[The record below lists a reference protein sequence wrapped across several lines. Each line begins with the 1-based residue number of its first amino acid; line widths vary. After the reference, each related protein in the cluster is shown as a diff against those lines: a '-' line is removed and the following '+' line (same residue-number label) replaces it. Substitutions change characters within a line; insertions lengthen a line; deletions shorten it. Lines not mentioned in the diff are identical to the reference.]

1 MTKKGERS
9 LLLFVMLFAF
19 VCLLLQGGGRLIA
32 GEDENQIPLRQI
44 SSIRAA
50 LCNAPQHRPHAGDPV
65 IKSVV
70 HRRMPIAT
78 VLDRQASGRC
88 VPSDA
93 NGNVLLARTYMRAV
107 YQAFTL
113 DDGFV

>member
-1 MTKKGERS
+1 MAKKGERS

-19 VCLLLQGGGRLIA
+19 MCLLLQGGGRLIA

-44 SSIRAA
+44 SSIRAV

-70 HRRMPIAT
+70 HRRVPIAT
-78 VLDRQASGRC
+78 VLDHQASDHC

-93 NGNVLLARTYMRAV
+93 NGNVLAARTYMRAV
-107 YQAFTL
+107 YQAFAL